1 MNCCTGTPT
10 ASGRTLSMAAGE
22 RTFDIL
28 GSRPRWESV
37 PAAELRSLPH
47 VAVASIRIH
56 ISSPGTK
63 TSFFA
68 GTGWFVAPGRVVT
81 AAHVLDLRR
90 SWNSVAGATS
100 WHVEV
105 VPAVSAAD
113 PAPFGGSWATR
124 IDRHPRFV
132 DDVGSPF
139 DLAVVTVTPLAGIT
153 ASQCLAAQIAP
164 EQTGS
169 QVTVSGY
176 PWNNGQPNTQFR
188 QAGPVQAREAANL
201 YYDIDTEGGQ
211 SGSPVLQQTS
221 AGRFAVGVHVGGQ
234 GHGQGAVARGLNHG
248 IAFDAST
255 LAWVRSI

>member
-1 MNCCTGTPT
+1 MNCCTGSPT
-10 ASGRTLSMAAGE
+10 ASGRALSMAAGD
-22 RTFDIL
+22 RTFDTL

-68 GTGWFVAPGRVVT
+68 GTGWFIAPGRVVT

-139 DLAVVTVTPLAGIT
+139 DLAVITVTPLAGIT
-153 ASQCLAAQIAP
+153 ASQCLDVQSVP
-164 EQTGS
+164 EQKGI

-188 QAGPVQAREAANL
+188 QAGPVQAREATNL

-211 SGSPVLQQTS
+211 SGSPVLRGNV
-221 AGRFAVGVHVGGQ
+221 AIGVHVGGQ
-234 GHGQGAVARGLNHG
+234 GHGQGAVARSLNHG